1 MRCPYRPAWYLQSH
15 YHAAQS
21 AEVLSKPPRTE
32 RTGPAYTIWAV
43 PVELIEFPRPKGGGW
58 TSDRLGGGGVGVE
71 GVNGRMKGV

>member
-1 MRCPYRPAWYLQSH
+1 MGCSYRSAWYLQSH

-21 AEVLSKPPRTE
+21 VVVLSYPPRTE
-32 RTGPAYTIWAV
+32 RTGQAYTIWAV

-58 TSDRLGGGGVGVE
+58 TNDRGAGGGVGVE